1 MQNKPVE
8 EKNNRI
14 YLNAYELQLV
24 LKILEVK
31 FKLKGERPSRETFS
45 TMADDFLIKD
55 ISTLK
60 KTIR

>member
-31 FKLKGERPSRETFS
+31 FKLKGERPSRCTKLS
-45 TMADDFLIKD
+45 PSD
-55 ISTLK
+55 
-60 KTIR
+60 